1 MTPSTGISLGLSRAV
16 PSTVWSEMRGALL
29 TCTDGTCGGSWRL
42 LRKRISQMS
51 PRRSGRCHLEAPN
64 AVGAA
69 VRRPDSA
76 RCAHRGDHPLS
87 GRRGTG
93 VDREDRAPP
102 QARAGSRGGLLRP
115 GSVPV
120 QQLRQRR
127 AAGISGG
134 PADPDRQTAA
144 SAGRPRPAPAHRF
157 GPHQSPPP
165 DATAGHSTC
174 PDSGIPHPHSPQ
186 RVRQQ
191 ADGPSRKVEV
201 NGPLTEPLRAGTEP
215 LPDVIGFSVPHDA
228 TAI

>member
-1 MTPSTGISLGLSRAV
+1 MGLV
-16 PSTVWSEMRGALL
+16 EGPGG
-29 TCTDGTCGGSWRL
+29 CCGSAFL
-42 LRKRISQMS
+42 
-51 PRRSGRCHLEAPN
+51 RCHHGDPAGATSKPRMRLEPQF
-64 AVGAA
+64 
-69 VRRPDSA
+69 
-76 RCAHRGDHPLS
+76 GDRIRLGVLIEEIHLS
-87 GRRGTG
+87 GRPGTG